1 MHAPRSCTST
11 EACQARAQATAPA
24 RDSHE
29 SVAGQRGATV
39 IEYVFVAMLVS
50 IAATL
55 ALTNIGK
62 KPANMLAPATSAME
76 TSPP

>member
-1 MHAPRSCTST
+1 MHAPHSCTGT
-11 EACQARAQATAPA
+11 AARQSPA
-24 RDSHE
+24 RG
-29 SVAGQRGATV
+29 VAPMQHGSNGSQHGATV

-62 KPANMLAPATSAME
+62 KPANMLAPATSALE
-76 TSPP
+76 GSPP

>member
-1 MHAPRSCTST
+1 MQAPRSCTG
-11 EACQARAQATAPA
+11 TAASQSPA
-24 RDSHE
+24 SGAEPTHN
-29 SVAGQRGATV
+29 SNGAQRGATV

-76 TSPP
+76 G